1 MSLFYETIDSIT
13 HAIVTIKRAMK
24 AGVIDKENY
33 KELDDYLD
41 KRAVDFKVKKSHIAK
56 AKRDLDDKL
65 ELGEFFMDKNYAL
78 YKMAEDILKDF
89 TGRKDEEEKAK
100 KDDKAEKDKKEKD
113 DLDRQAACKAW
124 DKMNDVERATM
135 AILAS
140 NWQTVK
146 KKDQA
151 PDES

>member
-1 MSLFYETIDSIT
+1 MTFRTI
-13 HAIVTIKRAMK
+13 
-24 AGVIDKENY
+24 
-33 KELDDYLD
+33 
-41 KRAVDFKVKKSHIAK
+41 RAVDFKVKKSHIAK
-56 AKRDLDDKL
+56 AKCDLDDKL

>member
-1 MSLFYETIDSIT
+1 MTFRTI
-13 HAIVTIKRAMK
+13 
-24 AGVIDKENY
+24 
-33 KELDDYLD
+33 
-41 KRAVDFKVKKSHIAK
+41 RAVDFKVKKSHIAK
-56 AKRDLDDKL
+56 AKCDLDDKL

-100 KDDKAEKDKKEKD
+100 KDEKAEKDKKEKD

-151 PDES
+151 PDEA